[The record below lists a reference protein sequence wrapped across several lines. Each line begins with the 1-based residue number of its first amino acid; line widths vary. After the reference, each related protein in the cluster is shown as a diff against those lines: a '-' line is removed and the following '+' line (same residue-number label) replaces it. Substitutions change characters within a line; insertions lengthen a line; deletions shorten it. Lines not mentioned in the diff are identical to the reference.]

1 MKKIIL
7 TCISLLFSNSAI
19 SQEIDFKDI
28 ILLIIENSTNIQ
40 ITKKNIEESYIDI
53 RVQESKMLPK
63 LELKGGISKTKQ
75 NNTTI
80 NDRNISLNLNYNV
93 FNGGKT
99 LNSVRIYNNNQ
110 RKSLIEH
117 KKNIA
122 ETILLITKVY
132 YGVKKSRILKK
143 AYQIALNNNQ
153 NIMLK
158 EKIKFENGIATKE
171 SYLNAQSSY
180 YNIKAKLEVL
190 STNISALESQ
200 YYSYTGTTISKKLP
214 DIDLSDIIISS
225 TMQETIERAKV
236 NNFDV
241 QIAKIN
247 LENANYNYQIAIASN
262 SPEIDLYGSVKNQT
276 GFDDNTV
283 SIGFNYTIPLYSGGG
298 DIAKQKKGLVAKK
311 ISKLKYN
318 KVISDSEL
326 SAINAWK
333 NYTSS
338 KIEFD
343 SYQKSFEAI
352 QLSLEAEQIKYDNGY
367 SDSDSLLELQ
377 DKKLTIQQ
385 QYTSAVEKKIT
396 SVMDV
401 LIATGDFTMQNLEK
415 IK

>member
-63 LELKGGISKTKQ
+63 LELKGGISRIKQ
-75 NNTTI
+75 NNNTI

-99 LNSVRIYNNNQ
+99 LNSVSIYNNNQ

-262 SPEIDLYGSVKNQT
+262 SPEIDLYSSVKKQT
-276 GFDDNTV
+276 GFDGNTV
-283 SIGFNYTIPLYSGGG
+283 SFGFNYTIPLYSGGG

-352 QLSLEAEQIKYDNGY
+352 KLSLEAEQIKYDNGY

-377 DKKLTIQQ
+377 DKKLTVQQ

-396 SVMDV
+396 SVMDI